1 MTKPLLKLEGPPRIQ
16 GEEVVALQRLL
27 VLFGTRGNPVT
38 TDGTFGPGTEA
49 ALKRAQKHFGLPET
63 GETDEATWDAL
74 HGWLEERR
82 ERFETLLA
90 AYKCNH
96 AKASPADTEKCDD
109 LWADHVQ
116 GKIKLADDSLAGPAT
131 TCAGFG
137 SGLQSAVETV
147 KKTYQFKTIQS
158 QWIEHDGIDAQ
169 LALYALWIM
178 DLYGVDGLNVHDG
191 YRCNWSFFRIRKIY
205 GGSFSNHAGCGL
217 DFHIDGSRV
226 LRPGGSVL
234 PSYAS
239 DQVGH
244 CNAIRDDLVA
254 RGVSETFNTSPHG
267 PRTEPREDSSNW
279 VHIDTTVMSNHRFVK
294 TFDELLEAAGAAPGV
309 AVPTAVDFVKAY
321 GSLEKDA
328 TGGFFPLGANLCW
341 HGGVHLP
348 AAADDPIG
356 AAFSGTVV
364 AARLA
369 PVPETGDGPQGGRNF
384 VLVRH
389 TVRQKPVFSLY
400 MHLAVH
406 SLDLEDPWLKKA
418 TWIPRRTAPA
428 YRHVGMEKKAQRNL
442 RKTAG
447 STSAK
452 DVAGTLKYGE
462 VAEFVADSD
471 LPNWKKVKLPN
482 GKVGFMMVDT
492 PDLRWEE
499 APLEQLRAGRVVA
512 LDVPVRAG
520 QFLWG
525 AGTLGAEST
534 GIHFEIFSEHNIVA
548 DESRLA
554 RFAPDNPLRRPESH
568 PKGWKSGETLK
579 VVAVHKAPAV
589 VAVGEELPLEV
600 WQLSHGDA
608 LSSEQGKIS
617 WEIKLQKDREPE
629 VHLETLQGK
638 GPCLRYK
645 VPEAAKGMTL
655 IARPYVKT
663 PQASLAVRTRVAES
677 VWHACSDP
685 DADLNVDSAEI
696 NAALGGII
704 ADGELTSDELVDF
717 FHSNPEGRADLLRG
731 YVCSFTSEW
740 ALPDPKAVVEN
751 LSRRGLDIAE
761 SDLLPYQWWNE
772 ARAAGVALPTDPKV
786 WHYHPVRFLEML
798 PHLSASKT
806 ELGRKILAIE
816 GPKGASPGVW
826 TDFDAVRFADGVTA
840 AEMARVQWSSTIG
853 GKTTNATTKGKGLRY
868 KFQPEHLGLVAEIR
882 AWIDKPEDGCAI
894 SVPIGPCLR
903 FDGQNLA
910 WLDEAHKEVKVW
922 KGVSGLP
929 GFQTG
934 DHQKEKDKGPIPEGL
949 WHLRKGQVQHY
960 DDLDWMQQ
968 AASGVDR
975 GQWPGGTARWG
986 NHRAWLEPATGTNSH
1001 GRSNFCIHGGKEA
1014 GSAGCIDLT
1023 DKMDDFNTF
1032 LAGQPKDLVLR
1043 VGYSVD
1049 AASNVPTGGLMVI
1062 SHKALIRDPTMAY
1075 ADTGNIIPFG
1085 NLVEILAVDKK
1096 YARVRIKETRA
1107 EAWTA
1112 LSNLAEFFLHDANLR
1127 TMDQKPNR
1135 HLIIDPKWSA
1145 QKKSIANV
1153 YNRVGGILDAVA
1165 TRNEI
1170 DAACALAV
1178 WAVES
1183 GGAAHVP
1190 GKAIIRFENHL
1201 FYRTWGANNKQK
1213 FDEFF
1218 KFNEG
1223 SEEWTGHKYRKTS
1236 SEAWTGF
1243 HGNQDS
1249 EYAVLSHA
1257 RSLSDSLALEATSI
1271 GGCQIVMV
1279 GYAQCGYASSLK
1291 MYEAFQKDERFHVLG
1306 FFDFCNYKLGF
1317 DENKKGILLKKMRN
1331 KDWSEVARLYNG
1343 PGQISVYAPLFEAA
1357 YNSAVELF

>member
-27 VLFGTRGNPVT
+27 VLFGTKGNPVT

-82 ERFETLLA
+82 ERFETFLA

-96 AKASPADTEKCDD
+96 AKASATDAEKCDD

-116 GKIKLADDSLAGPAT
+116 GKIKLADNSQAGAAT

-147 KKTYQFKTIQS
+147 KKTYQFKSIRAD
-158 QWIEHDGIDAQ
+158 WIEHDGIDAQ

-217 DFHIDGSRV
+217 DFHIDGSGAI
-226 LRPGGSVL
+226 RPGGSVL
-234 PSYAS
+234 PAYVS

-267 PRTEPREDSSNW
+267 PRTEPRADSPNW

-294 TFDELLEAAGAAPGV
+294 TFDELLEAAGASPGV

-452 DVAGTLKYGE
+452 DVAGTLKFGE

-499 APLEQLRAGRVVA
+499 APLQQLRAGRIVA
-512 LDVPVRAG
+512 LDVPVRSG

-554 RFAPDNPLRRPESH
+554 RFASDNPLRRPESH
-568 PKGWKSGETLK
+568 PKGWKSGESLK
-579 VVAVHKAPAV
+579 VVAVHNAPAV

-608 LSSEQGKIS
+608 PSSEQGKIS

-655 IARPYVKT
+655 IARPYVKS

-751 LSRRGLDIAE
+751 LSSRGLDIAE
-761 SDLLPYQWWNE
+761 ADLLPYQWWNE

-816 GPKGASPGVW
+816 GPIGASPGS
-826 TDFDAVRFADGVTA
+826 TFTSEASHFADQVC
-840 AEMARVQWSSTIG
+840 EFDKNRVRWAIVES
-853 GKTTNATTKGKGLRY
+853 GKERAIPGKGTVMTCTARI
-868 KFQPEHLGLVAEIR
+868 EHVGRKIEVR
-882 AWIDKPEDGCAI
+882 AWIDQVADGC
-894 SVPIGPCLR
+894 STEVFVGPCLH
-903 FDGQNLA
+903 FDGRKLA
-910 WLDEAHKEVKVW
+910 RLDEKGQKVRDW
-922 KGVSGLP
+922 PAASGLP
-929 GFQTG
+929 DKQTAEFQG
-934 DHQKEKDKGPIPEGL
+934 EADAGPIPEGVWL
-949 WHLRKGQVQHY
+949 VKQSQLQHRE
-960 DDLDWMQQ
+960 DQDLFGDLL
-968 AASGVDR
+968 GVVER
-975 GQWPGGTARWG
+975 GQWPGGADTWG
-986 NHRAWLEPATGTNSH
+986 NHRIWLEPAKGTDT
-1001 GRSNFCIHGGKEA
+1001 RSRSGFCIHGGAKA

-1023 DKMDDFNTF
+1023 DRMDDFTEDF
-1032 LAGQPKDLVLR
+1032 SKLGCDLPLR
-1043 VGYSVD
+1043 VDYGAVLTIWKYTYPNSE
-1049 AASNVPTGGLMVI
+1049 GGETTEEWTI
-1062 SHKALIRDPTMAY
+1062 SDEEFINKGALSQADITRICKKANPGLVERGFDIGIHNFSQAQGINPKALLATLACEQGWCKNGSYDKAFGVGPGGSPQSFG
-1075 ADTGNIIPFG
+1075 ADGG
-1085 NLVEILAVDKK
+1085 
-1096 YARVRIKETRA
+1096 
-1107 EAWTA
+1107 
-1112 LSNLAEFFLHDANLR
+1112 
-1127 TMDQKPNR
+1127 M
-1135 HLIIDPKWSA
+1135 PK
-1145 QKKSIANV
+1145 
-1153 YNRVGGILDAVA
+1153 AVA
-1165 TRNEI
+1165 TYLKHFRVGQGLLAKKGSIPPLHINHDPKSNGYAESRAVKQAELDAWQAANPKYVKYMEDGI
-1170 DAACALAV
+1170 DLKPVNAAMYAKLRYTPWTDFPPQSAHAL
-1178 WAVES
+1178 
-1183 GGAAHVP
+1183 
-1190 GKAIIRFENHL
+1190 
-1201 FYRTWGANNKQK
+1201 RTWHGY
-1213 FDEFF
+1213 F
-1218 KFNEG
+1218 
-1223 SEEWTGHKYRKTS
+1223 R
-1236 SEAWTGF
+1236 GF
-1243 HGNQDS
+1243 
-1249 EYAVLSHA
+1249 
-1257 RSLSDSLALEATSI
+1257 
-1271 GGCQIVMV
+1271 
-1279 GYAQCGYASSLK
+1279 
-1291 MYEAFQKDERFHVLG
+1291 
-1306 FFDFCNYKLGF
+1306 
-1317 DENKKGILLKKMRN
+1317 
-1331 KDWSEVARLYNG
+1331 
-1343 PGQISVYAPLFEAA
+1343 
-1357 YNSAVELF
+1357 